1 MSKSFINTI
10 IQNGGELTDSKKV
23 EALNIISKAINK
35 KMKIIEYKY
44 GIQIKL
50 NKLPESNA
58 DCIPK
63 KIGIQSFA
71 QINGPFRG
79 QIPFYTT
86 TEIAMPSISTVTT
99 GVPLTPFGPFIG
111 VQGLAINPFGTTADK
126 LDERLK
132 KADETLTKLLEI
144 RTELE
149 KKKTEG
155 KKCADIDSKEEIK
168 KYFDCVD
175 LEDPASDEEIINK
188 IKEIISK

>member
-10 IQNGGELTDSKKV
+10 IQNGGELSDSKKV
-23 EALNIISKAINK
+23 EALNIISKVINK

-44 GIQIKL
+44 GIQLKL

-79 QIPFYTT
+79 QIPLYTT
-86 TEIAMPSISTVTT
+86 TEIPMPSISNVTT

-144 RTELE
+144 RNELE
-149 KKKTEG
+149 KNIAEG
-155 KKCADIDSKEEIK
+155 KKCNDIDNKEEIK
-168 KYFDCVD
+168 KYFDCID
-175 LEDPASDEEIINK
+175 LEDPASDEDIINK
-188 IKEIISK
+188 IKEIIKK

>member
-10 IQNGGELTDSKKV
+10 IQNGGELTNSQKV
-23 EALNIISKAINK
+23 EALNIISKAINQ

-44 GIQIKL
+44 GIQLKL

-79 QIPFYTT
+79 QIPLYTT

-99 GVPLTPFGPFIG
+99 GVPLTPFGPFVG

-126 LDERLK
+126 LDERIK
-132 KADETLTKLLEI
+132 KADETLKKLKEI
-144 RTELE
+144 KNGLE
-149 KKKTEG
+149 KNKTDG
-155 KKCADIDSKEEIK
+155 KNCSDIDDGEEIK
-168 KYFDCVD
+168 KYFDCVN
-175 LEDPASDEEIINK
+175 LKEPEEDEEIIKK
-188 IKEIISK
+188 IKEILSK